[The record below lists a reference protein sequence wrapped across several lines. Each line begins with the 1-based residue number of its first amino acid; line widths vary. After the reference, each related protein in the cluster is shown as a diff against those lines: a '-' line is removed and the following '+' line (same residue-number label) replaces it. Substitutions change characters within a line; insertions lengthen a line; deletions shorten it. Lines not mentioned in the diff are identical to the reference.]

1 MAWFIPFVRHVAAL
15 NMSVIG
21 FVLIPQGFG
30 EDPGPI
36 EAEKSCMY
44 GQIFSALD
52 VLEFSGDGFI
62 TSASG
67 STPFRALMA
76 S

>member
-1 MAWFIPFVRHVAAL
+1 
-15 NMSVIG
+15 MSVIG

-67 STPFRALMA
+67 STPFRR
-76 S
+76 

>member
-52 VLEFSGDGFI
+52 VLGDGLI